1 MAPVSRPSLRSEPRR
16 RLSLALF
23 AGALAGALA
32 LGAAGPSAAQVTTPV
47 TPPAEVP
54 AQPQG
59 PSPFEGDGMW
69 IWYVKRSSGGKPG
82 AIVKRARRSGIE
94 TIYVKAGDA
103 TKVWGQ
109 FSSSLVARLHAGG
122 RKVCAWQFVYGR
134 SPEAEAQI
142 GAAAKAKGA
151 DCLVIDAE
159 SHYEGKYSQA
169 DRYMKTLRS
178 LVGADFP
185 VALSS
190 FPYVHFHPGFPYSV
204 FLGPGG
210 AQYNLPQ
217 LYWKTIGTTLSTGYE
232 TTYRHNNLYKRPIQP
247 VGQTYLNPKPKQLK
261 KFRRFARSYGS
272 TGTSWW
278 SWQETSK
285 KEWGA
290 IRKGNSPLFAASPG
304 YPLLRRGSGGD
315 LVVWAQQHLVAAGY
329 TDTVGGT
336 YGSVTETAVASFQRD
351 RGLPQTG
358 QVDNLT
364 WPALLAYQ
372 PTPVGWASRSSR
384 AGATASSASALAPA
398 SASLPAVR
406 YEIPPGPGR

>member
-1 MAPVSRPSLRSEPRR
+1 MAPASRPSLGSAPRR
-16 RLSLALF
+16 RLWLAVG
-23 AGALAGALA
+23 AGVAAGALA
-32 LGAAGPSAAQVTTPV
+32 LGAAGPAAAQVTTPV
-47 TPPAEVP
+47 TPPTEVP

-59 PSPFEGDGMW
+59 PSPFAGDGMW

-94 TIYVKAGDA
+94 TIYVKSGDA

-109 FSSSLVARLHAGG
+109 FSSSLVGRLHAGG

-134 SPEAEAQI
+134 SPEAEARV
-142 GAAAKAKGA
+142 GAAAKSKGA

-159 SHYEGKYSQA
+159 GQYEGKYSAA
-169 DRYMKTLRS
+169 DRYMKTLRG
-178 LVGADFP
+178 LVGPDFP

-217 LYWKTIGTTLSTGYE
+217 LYWKTIGTTLSNGYE
-232 TTYRHNNLYKRPIQP
+232 ITYRHNNLYKRPIQP

-272 TGTSWW
+272 TGASWW

-285 KEWGA
+285 KEWRA
-290 IRKGNSPLFAASPG
+290 IRKGNSPLFSATPG

-315 LVVWAQQHLVAAGY
+315 LVIWAQQHLVAASY
-329 TDTVGGT
+329 TDAVGGT
-336 YGSVTETAVASFQRD
+336 YGSTTEAAVASFQRD

-372 PTPVGWASRSSR
+372 PATVDWSSRSSR
-384 AGATASSASALAPA
+384 AGGASAAARAMAPA
-398 SASLPAVR
+398 SASLPPR
-406 YEIPPGPGR
+406 NEIPPGPGR